1 MVFCAPSGTNGLA
14 HLGKQ
19 PSQLGSPA
27 RPQRRERICVLEGS
41 ALTDR
46 RDPRPKGQKLLA
58 LEGPPE
64 KDGAAALA
72 RLDRKLREQSTL
84 TDPGVSQHDCDVS
97 PSLRRTL
104 QEIAKSP
111 ELGVAPEQRQLLRRQ
126 AQSFASDREPGR
138 LIGGRRSGRVSVR
151 SESALLQQF
160 LIEVLG
166 LGLGLGAELS
176 LQDRD
181 AHLVRTEGG
190 GTPPLPRIQPHQ
202 GTVYGLLQWIEGQ
215 QSRCRLDS
223 PFGLASRRLVGEKFR
238 QRLDGHFSQTLAFD
252 DEPLLES
259 GLLEDEAVQE
269 VAAIDRR
276 GAFKCRRSGLAH

>member
-1 MVFCAPSGTNGLA
+1 MRPPTDVGQESQAHLISPVQILEEKNQWSRRRDDREQSFYRLEQAEMVFCAPSGTNGLA

-111 ELGVAPEQRQLLRRQ
+111 ELGVSPEQRQLLRRQ
-126 AQSFASDREPGR
+126 AQSFGSDREPGR

-166 LGLGLGAELS
+166 L
-176 LQDRD
+176 
-181 AHLVRTEGG
+181 
-190 GTPPLPRIQPHQ
+190 
-202 GTVYGLLQWIEGQ
+202 
-215 QSRCRLDS
+215 
-223 PFGLASRRLVGEKFR
+223 
-238 QRLDGHFSQTLAFD
+238 
-252 DEPLLES
+252 
-259 GLLEDEAVQE
+259 
-269 VAAIDRR
+269 
-276 GAFKCRRSGLAH
+276 